1 MNSKLLFLVL
11 LLSIVAAQE
20 DFMHLM
26 VQSAK
31 ENLPRVMESAIK
43 TAKSI
48 PLRKSDAPGLKDR
61 NGKPWVK
68 YVPYDLDRRY
78 DEALFKVY
86 EQRTKL
92 GLKIPKMTVNGQVE
106 CVSTPLFGMLLGF
119 AFGLQYNHKTQGKCY
134 TNMEASVIALDNI
147 Y

>member
-1 MNSKLLFLVL
+1 MNSKLLFFVL
-11 LLSIVAAQE
+11 LLSIVTAQE
-20 DFMHLM
+20 DFMHMM

-31 ENLPRVMESAIK
+31 ENFPRVMESAIK
-43 TAKSI
+43 TAQSI
-48 PLRKSDAPGLKDR
+48 PLRKADAVGLKDR
-61 NGKPWVK
+61 DGKTWVK

-119 AFGLQYNHKTQGKCY
+119 AFGL
-134 TNMEASVIALDNI
+134 
-147 Y
+147 